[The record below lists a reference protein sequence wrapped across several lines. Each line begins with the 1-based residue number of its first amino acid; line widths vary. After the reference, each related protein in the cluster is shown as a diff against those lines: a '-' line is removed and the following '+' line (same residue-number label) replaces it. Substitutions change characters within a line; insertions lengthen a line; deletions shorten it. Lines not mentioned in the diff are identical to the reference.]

1 MLQNIMV
8 IIQKTSG
15 ILQQY
20 CQDKS
25 ALAVNAIG
33 DFSTANAVSV
43 TNWFELNTLKFKKKQ
58 FNLNKK

>member
-1 MLQNIMV
+1 MV
-8 IIQKTSG
+8 IIKKTSG
-15 ILQQY
+15 ILWQY

-43 TNWFELNTLKFKKKQ
+43 TNWFELNTLKFKRK
-58 FNLNKK
+58 